1 MPREIKDVLDDIL
14 QNAPGVI
21 GAILIDVDGI
31 PISLSGR
38 FDLPAEELGAL
49 LAACFSSYAQVGAD
63 LGQELST
70 VMTEYKSLKL
80 YQMGMTRGGLV
91 IVADKDAYLGMIR
104 LEAKRAI
111 KELSDLMLASESSR
125 EKLMESHKFRAP
137 SEQEIKDM
145 LSKFM

>member
-1 MPREIKDVLDDIL
+1 MPREIRDILDEIL

-21 GAILIDVDGI
+21 GAVLIDIDGI

-49 LAACFSSYAQVGAD
+49 LAACYSSYAQVGAD

-80 YQMGMTRGGLV
+80 YQIGMSRGGLV

-111 KELSDLMLASESSR
+111 KEISEMMFASQGSR
-125 EKLMESHKFRAP
+125 QKLMANHKFRAP
-137 SEQEIKDM
+137 SEEEMKEV
-145 LSKFM
+145 LAKFM

>member
-21 GAILIDVDGI
+21 GAVLIDLDGI
-31 PISLSGR
+31 PISISGR

-49 LAACFSSYAQVGAD
+49 LAACYSSYAQVGAD

-80 YQMGMTRGGLV
+80 YQMGMTRGGLI

-111 KELSDLMLASESSR
+111 KELSEMMIASESSR
-125 EKLMESHKFRAP
+125 QELMNRHKFRAP
-137 SEQEIKDM
+137 SEEEIREVIA
-145 LSKFM
+145 KFM